1 MAIVLIAIGLL
12 FTGVDFMVGSGISYP
27 DFIQPTGL
35 YHGIDIHPRI
45 QQYVTQNILGHNLQV
60 DILPDVIGCLLVLIG
75 AFMFVKHNKKFWFGA
90 LLAIL
95 AGGCSVALRVIPF
108 YVNGGALILSALSL
122 YFLAFVFEIW
132 MEYIMIYVTVNVSD
146 DMANAVWLVGYRICK
161 NFYFPFDFCR
171 NWLGSPCL
179 RGCCFIVYGIL
190 SVSISADP

>member
-132 MEYIMIYVTVNVSD
+132 MNTI
-146 DMANAVWLVGYRICK
+146 W
-161 NFYFPFDFCR
+161 
-171 NWLGSPCL
+171 
-179 RGCCFIVYGIL
+179 FIFWMER
-190 SVSISADP
+190 

>member
-75 AFMFVKHNKKFWFGA
+75 AFMFVKHN
-90 LLAIL
+90 
-95 AGGCSVALRVIPF
+95 
-108 YVNGGALILSALSL
+108 NLSFFS
-122 YFLAFVFEIW
+122 
-132 MEYIMIYVTVNVSD
+132 IY
-146 DMANAVWLVGYRICK
+146 
-161 NFYFPFDFCR
+161 
-171 NWLGSPCL
+171 
-179 RGCCFIVYGIL
+179 
-190 SVSISADP
+190 

>member
-75 AFMFVKHNKKFWFGA
+75 AFMFVKHNKKFWFGV
-90 LLAIL
+90 LS
-95 AGGCSVALRVIPF
+95 GRRVFHCPSRHSVLCEWWSLDFICPQF
-108 YVNGGALILSALSL
+108 IFLS
-122 YFLAFVFEIW
+122 
-132 MEYIMIYVTVNVSD
+132 
-146 DMANAVWLVGYRICK
+146 IC
-161 NFYFPFDFCR
+161 
-171 NWLGSPCL
+171 
-179 RGCCFIVYGIL
+179 I
-190 SVSISADP
+190 

>member
-75 AFMFVKHNKKFWFGA
+75 AFMFVKHIYSEYGNGMERVGSEVRDSRC
-90 LLAIL
+90 IL
-95 AGGCSVALRVIPF
+95 Q
-108 YVNGGALILSALSL
+108 
-122 YFLAFVFEIW
+122 
-132 MEYIMIYVTVNVSD
+132 
-146 DMANAVWLVGYRICK
+146 
-161 NFYFPFDFCR
+161 
-171 NWLGSPCL
+171 
-179 RGCCFIVYGIL
+179 
-190 SVSISADP
+190 